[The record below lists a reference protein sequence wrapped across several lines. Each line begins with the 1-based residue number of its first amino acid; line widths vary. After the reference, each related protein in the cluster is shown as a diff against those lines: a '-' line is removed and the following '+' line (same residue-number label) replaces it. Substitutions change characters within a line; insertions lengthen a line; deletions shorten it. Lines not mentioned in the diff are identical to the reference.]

1 MSTRRKFPEEPL
13 VLDSYSSGRVLVSAS
28 TRRISPT
35 ETRTRGASTRF
46 KPRRR
51 YPPPSRPS
59 VIAVS
64 SLPPPPSSVD
74 VVVDSRRR
82 GQPSSWTATCG
93 GRGGGRSRGA
103 GGGCCRRAVR
113 SWSWSGQCA
122 TLRTGLRA
130 ATLNTTT
137 SNSKTATPWATRQR
151 RSDTHRPWH
160 QGDVLPRPRD
170 DARRL
175 RHNTASIDH
184 DDGATRQWD
193 DVNRQR
199 QRQEDA
205 NDDND
210 GSNDGNRDNDNRQP
224 RRQLGWRRALL

>member
-1 MSTRRKFPEEPL
+1 MSSWT
-13 VLDSYSSGRVLVSAS
+13 A
-28 TRRISPT
+28 
-35 ETRTRGASTRF
+35 
-46 KPRRR
+46 
-51 YPPPSRPS
+51 
-59 VIAVS
+59 
-64 SLPPPPSSVD
+64 
-74 VVVDSRRR
+74 VVVDSHRR
-82 GQPSSWTATCG
+82 GQPSSWIAVVVDVDVVDPVVVVVVVVVVVP
-93 GRGGGRSRGA
+93 A
-103 GGGCCRRAVR
+103 GVVVVVR
-113 SWSWSGQCA
+113 KVVVMVRTQSFPRPVIASFAGY
-122 TLRTGLRA
+122 TRTGLRA

-199 QRQEDA
+199 QRQEDT